1 MTEVTTSTSTSTTTQ
16 GAPAR
21 GGWIVALLL
30 LAATVA
36 VAVWHVQLLQFFCDD
51 SYISY
56 RYSEHFAAGKGLV
69 YNEGERVEG
78 YTNFLWMALL
88 AAVHKVAPA
97 LDLARVA
104 QAMSLAAGAGVV
116 LLAGFAARRRLG
128 AFAGAAVALLLA
140 LHSPLAAWSIA
151 GLETPLYAFLV
162 LAAWAAECAGPE
174 RPRAHLAT
182 PLLLALAT
190 MTRPDAILFLP
201 VVALLR
207 LRLAPAER
215 LASLRHAAIGVLLF
229 ALLYGPYFAWRWS
242 FYGWPLP
249 NTFYAKVGGNEAE
262 WRRGVDY
269 VVDWTRT
276 YGIAL
281 LPLSLFGAWRTART
295 DWGRAASGFTLATLL
310 YVVAVGGESLG
321 FFRFMV
327 VLAPF
332 VALLVAAGAADAV
345 AHSRPRL
352 RGLLRFAVALLLVST
367 AWRSAR
373 PFLGTRLFPDASR
386 KPEPRS
392 GLTFPGRGSDHPFVW
407 IDNYF
412 VARQR
417 VAAEWL
423 QANAPPG
430 SLVAA
435 TPAGSIAWHMR
446 LPLLDMLGLNDEH
459 IAHVAIPDM
468 GRGRAG
474 HEKGDGS
481 YVLSRQP
488 RYVLLGNVAVFD
500 RPIEEAEIEGRLKFR
515 SEQELWALP
524 EFQRDYQRKTVRVG
538 ESGPFQWFTY
548 WERRGL

>member
-1 MTEVTTSTSTSTTTQ
+1 MKAPSWST
-16 GAPAR
+16 AA
-21 GGWIVALLL
+21 IVAAALLL
-30 LAATVA
+30 VATGIAADRIV
-36 VAVWHVQLLQFFCDD
+36 DD
-51 SYISY
+51 TYITL
-56 RYSEHFAAGKGLV
+56 RYARNWAEGSGPVF
-69 YNEGERVEG
+69 NPGERVEG

-88 AAVHKVAPA
+88 AAVNKVAPS

-104 QAMSLAAGAGVV
+104 QAMSLAAGAAIV

-128 AFAGAAVALLLA
+128 AVAGVAVALLLA

-151 GLETPLYAFLV
+151 GLETTFAAFLV
-162 LAAWAAECAGPE
+162 LAAWATESAAPE
-174 RPRAHLAT
+174 RPRARLAT

-190 MTRPDAILFLP
+190 MTRPDALLFLP

-207 LRLAPAER
+207 LRTAAGER
-215 LASLRHAAIGVLLF
+215 LASLRRATTCVLLF
-229 ALLYGPYFAWRWS
+229 ALVYGPYFAWRFS
-242 FYGWPLP
+242 YYGWPVP
-249 NTFYAKVGGNEAE
+249 NTFYAKVGGNAAE
-262 WRRGVDY
+262 WWRGIDY
-269 VVDWTRT
+269 LRDWART
-276 YGIAL
+276 YGVAL
-281 LPLSLFGAWRTART
+281 LPLAAFGAWRTARSE
-295 DWGRAASGFTLATLL
+295 WGRLATGFSLATLA

-321 FFRFMV
+321 FFRFLV

-345 AHSRPRL
+345 AFARPRL
-352 RGLLRFAVALLLVST
+352 RVVLRVAVALLVVST

-373 PFLGTRLFPDASR
+373 PFLGTRLFPEASR

-392 GLTFPGRGSDHPFVW
+392 GLTFPGNGRDHPFLW

-423 QANAPPG
+423 EAHAPPG

-474 HEKGDGS
+474 HEKGDGA
-481 YVLSRQP
+481 YVLSRRP

-500 RPIEEAEIEGRLKFR
+500 RPIEAAEMEARLKFR

-524 EFQRDYQRKTVRVG
+524 EFQRDYERKCVRVG
-538 ESGPFQWFTY
+538 ESGPFQWFTF
-548 WERRGL
+548 WERTGS